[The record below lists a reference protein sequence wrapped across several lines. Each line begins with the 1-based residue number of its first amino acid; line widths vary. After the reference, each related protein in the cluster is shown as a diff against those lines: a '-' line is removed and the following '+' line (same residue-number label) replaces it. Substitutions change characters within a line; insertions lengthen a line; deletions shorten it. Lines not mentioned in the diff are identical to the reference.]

1 MPRPK
6 NKFSAAFTHEV
17 EASKLYQDSIELR
30 IRGAWRDAGDRL
42 VKCALL
48 YTHIKMMLEAACIYS
63 EAYEAYMHVDKGE
76 ALLALQKAIKI
87 YCDVGRFDIGGRLEQ
102 KVAYVNLRA
111 QHWEDAA
118 LHFRKA
124 SNFLSGDKL
133 LDQSDHCLEK
143 CAECLIRMGDY
154 KEASQLFQM
163 VARSCVNS
171 NLRRFNSLDHLL
183 MAMLCLLAIP
193 EAQRPTEAEIQAA
206 AKQAQAT
213 STPTQPKSFHDNE
226 PDWND
231 NDEQEEEYVPMY
243 QTKFEILSAA
253 NERMEKVDFLWR
265 RSKEK
270 LFMRN
275 IIKARAELD
284 LHAFADHLYYWSNVR
299 PLNHNR
305 TLLLSVPM
313 KEIKEAIAN
322 AAAREAEEAQ
332 RLEAIRKK
340 KAKKEAKRLNALAGN
355 EGAEFESSRG
365 SFNTA
370 VGLQQM
376 KDGKEVGPGKSSFR
390 DENPT

>member
-1 MPRPK
+1 
-6 NKFSAAFTHEV
+6 
-17 EASKLYQDSIELR
+17 
-30 IRGAWRDAGDRL
+30 
-42 VKCALL
+42 
-48 YTHIKMMLEAACIYS
+48 
-63 EAYEAYMHVDKGE
+63 
-76 ALLALQKAIKI
+76 
-87 YCDVGRFDIGGRLEQ
+87 
-102 KVAYVNLRA
+102 
-111 QHWEDAA
+111 
-118 LHFRKA
+118 
-124 SNFLSGDKL
+124 
-133 LDQSDHCLEK
+133 
-143 CAECLIRMGDY
+143 
-154 KEASQLFQM
+154 
-163 VARSCVNS
+163 
-171 NLRRFNSLDHLL
+171 
-183 MAMLCLLAIP
+183 MLCLLAIP

-231 NDEQEEEYVPMY
+231 NDQQEEEYVPMY